1 MTTFDMHMMDME
13 DIAQGV
19 EILNKMLDREA
30 RKLKRLVRR
39 VYISK
44 IWLRTA
50 EEDGDMELMRIHKRK
65 LRKARVKA
73 RSCLQ
78 RLQAVKQAILLLD
91 TQLRKR
97 KYQVFNYLLAIVHFL
112 YFLVY

>member
-1 MTTFDMHMMDME
+1 MMGME
-13 DIAQGV
+13 LSLADIMQGL
-19 EILNKMLDREA
+19 EILDKVVDSEG
-30 RKLKRLVRR
+30 RKIKRVLRR
-39 VYISK
+39 MDISK